1 MRPGSEG
8 ALESALE
15 MEPRSTHLALFQS
28 LANFWHFLGFRFA
41 TPQAI
46 IRARLRRLGGLGPRK
61 ANRSSPVYSRTIS
74 CRAGMAYHGYV
85 MILNQGGT
93 ARDKRGLGTVSL
105 IRAPVLMAA

>member
-1 MRPGSEG
+1 MRPSSKG

-28 LANFWHFLGFRFA
+28 LVNFWRFLGFRFA

-61 ANRSSPVYSRTIS
+61 ANRPPRSI
-74 CRAGMAYHGYV
+74 
-85 MILNQGGT
+85 
-93 ARDKRGLGTVSL
+93 RGRLVVVLGWPTTDML
-105 IRAPVLMAA
+105 